1 MARKFKFKHCLW
13 TSKWGQFHLVK
24 KSRQL
29 PFSGKCTTL
38 EVAFTSVVKFYQIQN
53 VNASAN
59 LIYLFLFP
67 FIQYTQCL
75 KILQIVPFEYF
86 NIGIYHHFLYDK
98 KCLVTLFSKTR
109 QMDHFGIFS
118 WTFVNVARFARNV
131 EWDFFCDLQTPWVRE
146 FQSNKESFIIKI
158 ARESRWGM
166 GYVIMAEKLPW
177 NLSSFA
183 YLLFEVVSVS
193 DLHST

>member
-1 MARKFKFKHCLW
+1 MIKLWGTWYKKSSLDEKQKYLETKGHNLDIENRYYKFFLALLDMSLMSHFLRKSNHPTYYEYLWTFVRCNFGTKIQIKEKFIIFKHCLW

-86 NIGIYHHFLYDK
+86 NI
-98 KCLVTLFSKTR
+98 
-109 QMDHFGIFS
+109 
-118 WTFVNVARFARNV
+118 FVR
-131 EWDFFCDLQTPWVRE
+131 
-146 FQSNKESFIIKI
+146 
-158 ARESRWGM
+158 
-166 GYVIMAEKLPW
+166 
-177 NLSSFA
+177 
-183 YLLFEVVSVS
+183 
-193 DLHST
+193 

>member
-1 MARKFKFKHCLW
+1 MQFWHENSNIGKIIIFKHCLW

-131 EWDFFCDLQTPWVRE
+131 EWDFFCDFQTPC
-146 FQSNKESFIIKI
+146 S
-158 ARESRWGM
+158 
-166 GYVIMAEKLPW
+166 YTKLVGTPK
-177 NLSSFA
+177 
-183 YLLFEVVSVS
+183 
-193 DLHST
+193 